1 MSPVAVSE
9 RNGVVR
15 FAVYVKPRS
24 SRSRVEG
31 AGPADALVVAL
42 KAPPVDGAAN
52 TELIKLLAN
61 LLSVKKAAVSIA
73 SGHNARRKVID
84 VAGVSR
90 DFVIERFQTPS

>member
-1 MSPVAVSE
+1 MSAVAVSE
-9 RNGVVR
+9 RKGLVR

-31 AGPADALVVAL
+31 AGPDEALIVAL
-42 KAPPVDGAAN
+42 KAPPVEGAAN
-52 TELIKLLAN
+52 AELIKLLA
-61 LLSVKKAAVSIA
+61 SVLGIKKAAVSIA

-90 DFVIERFQTPS
+90 DDVIKRFQTTA